1 MHYVLVR
8 IYLHVLYLKSP
19 MCKATINKPEC
30 TLASGCS
37 VDVYCKLHVCVRSN
51 LYFEILTS
59 ILQCDWKASHY
70 SQSLAT
76 LQGMQC
82 INFLGS
88 DLCLLQRKHGV
99 FTTEPSGKSRP
110 MMSKFSTLLMHFPL
124 IYCPQPFKIKHLM
137 KSCQVFKV
145 QFKGTAFIVFPIFPI

>member
-8 IYLHVLYLKSP
+8 IYLHILYLKSS

-30 TLASGCS
+30 TLVSGCS
-37 VDVYCKLHVCVRSN
+37 VDVYCKLNVCVHSN

-76 LQGMQC
+76 LHVMQC

-88 DLCLLQRKHGV
+88 NLCLLQQKHGV

-110 MMSKFSTLLMHFPL
+110 MTSEFSSLLMHFPL
-124 IYCPQPFKIKHLM
+124 IYCPQHFKIKYMM
-137 KSCQVFKV
+137 KSCRVF
-145 QFKGTAFIVFPIFPI
+145 